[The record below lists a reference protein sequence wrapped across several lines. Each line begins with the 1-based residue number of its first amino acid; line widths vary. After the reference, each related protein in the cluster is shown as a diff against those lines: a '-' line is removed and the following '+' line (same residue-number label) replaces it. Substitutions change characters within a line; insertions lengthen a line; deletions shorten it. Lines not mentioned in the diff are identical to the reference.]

1 MAGSLARVR
10 FACGSGA
17 VQEWFAA
24 TAGCGLPGS
33 AFLQEGS
40 RRPCRFH
47 PIQDGRRSEHLVDK
61 ATRAELLLDIAVPG
75 EARTGTGR
83 AAARGGPGE
92 RNLSVNEKSR
102 KALISTIIAVV
113 VAVLIALAGSQ
124 GGSRIGGFPVF
135 ALGVAIAFVIQW
147 LVFIPS
153 YKAQTE
159 KFYDL
164 TGALT
169 YISITVFLVLASPGV
184 DARGMLLAAMVV
196 LWAARLGSFLFL
208 RISKHG
214 KDDRFDELK
223 PDFFRFLN
231 TWTIQGL
238 WVVLT
243 AALAWVAITSD
254 KKVGLDWFFW
264 VGLLVWLVGI
274 TIETAADLQ
283 KNRFKDDPAN
293 KGRFIST
300 GLWSK
305 SR

>member
-1 MAGSLARVR
+1 M
-10 FACGSGA
+10 
-17 VQEWFAA
+17 
-24 TAGCGLPGS
+24 
-33 AFLQEGS
+33 
-40 RRPCRFH
+40 
-47 PIQDGRRSEHLVDK
+47 
-61 ATRAELLLDIAVPG
+61 
-75 EARTGTGR
+75 
-83 AAARGGPGE
+83 
-92 RNLSVNEKSR
+92 NEKSR
-102 KALISTIIAVV
+102 KALISIPIAVV
-113 VAVLIALAGSQ
+113 AAVLMALAGSQ
-124 GGSRIGGFPVF
+124 GGPALGGLPVF
-135 ALGVAIAFVIQW
+135 ALGVAAAFVIQW

-184 DARGMLLAAMVV
+184 DARGLVLAVMVV
-196 LWAARLGSFLFL
+196 LWAVRLGSFLFL

-254 KKVGLDWFFW
+254 RKVGLDWFFW
-264 VGLLVWLVGI
+264 VGLLVWAAGI
-274 TIETAADLQ
+274 TVETVADVQ
-283 KNRFKDDPAN
+283 KARFKAEPAN
-293 KGRFIST
+293 KGRFINT
-300 GLWSK
+300 GLWSR
-305 SR
+305 SRHPNYFGEITLWVGVAIIALPVLQGWQWAALVSPVFVALLLIKGSGVPPLEAKADKKWGSQADYEAYKQNTPVLVPKLN